1 MRFLREDEALKTLS
15 LFEGASE
22 TRKISK
28 SSLKNW
34 VVRIGQQMVFIF
46 YILLFPFSQSIL
58 EVNLQVNKLE

>member
-46 YILLFPFSQSIL
+46 YFFLSHSQY
-58 EVNLQVNKLE
+58 